1 MSLARTLTQ
10 AVTIAEEAAK
20 PEFELINP
28 ADYGHEYGARII
40 AMETAEAL
48 HDVFLE
54 SFYGC
59 EQADILAIKE
69 GVALEGSQY
78 EAIVEGL
85 SVEAIDKIKGILM
98 KLREKVKAFFDYIIR
113 TIDKMTMDTSDF
125 FKKHDAEFQQLKGL
139 KDFKFRMYNYNDA
152 AFESA
157 LEQEVSIASANAE
170 SALSATKEFLSNV
183 TSVDGEGINND
194 AGTGQG
200 IETVMNTMKQAAS
213 DEFIYGVMSNNKAKD
228 SKTFR
233 EYAFGIF
240 RNGAKSPDDK
250 KDMQISDVYA
260 KIAVVKNF
268 NAENVKKVRQ
278 KMDSIYADA
287 IGAIDTARVNVGK
300 MQGANVSGVAEV
312 CRLVSTSLSKM
323 QNAQNA
329 FVTEWSKAVK
339 ERDTAYKQMAMK
351 AMSYVRKVK

>member
-10 AVTIAEEAAK
+10 AVTEAEEAKK

-69 GVALEGSQY
+69 GIALEGSQY

-85 SVEAIDKIKGILM
+85 SVEAIDKIKGILT
-98 KLREKVKAFFDYIIR
+98 KLREKVKAFFDYIVR
-113 TIDKMTMDTSDF
+113 SIDKITMDTSDF

-139 KDFKFRMYNYNDA
+139 KDFKFRMYNYNDNAFDSAIEQQMGVA
-152 AFESA
+152 A
-157 LEQEVSIASANAE
+157 ANAE

-183 TSVDGEGINND
+183 TSVDGEGVNND

-200 IETVMNTMKQAAS
+200 IDTVMNTMKQASS
-213 DEFIYGVMSNNKAKD
+213 DEFIYSAMSNKQATD
-228 SKTFR
+228 SKSFR
-233 EYAFGIF
+233 QYAFGIF

-260 KIAVVKNF
+260 KLSVVKNF

-278 KMDSIYADA
+278 KMDSIYGEA

-300 MQGANVSGVAEV
+300 MQGANAAKVAEV

-329 FVTEWSKAVK
+329 LVSEWSRAVK
-339 ERDTAYKQMAMK
+339 ERDSAYKAMAMK

>member
-10 AVTIAEEAAK
+10 AVTEAEEAAK

-28 ADYGHEYGARII
+28 ADYGHEYGARVI
-40 AMETAEAL
+40 AMETVEAL

-69 GVALEGSQY
+69 GIALEGSQY

-85 SVEAIDKIKGILM
+85 SVEAVDKIKNILM

-113 TIDKMTMDTSDF
+113 GIDKMTMDTSDF
-125 FKKHDAEFQQLKGL
+125 FKKHDAEFQRLRGL

-152 AFESA
+152 AFTSV
-157 LEQEVSIASANAE
+157 LDQQITIAGANAN

-183 TSVDGEGINND
+183 SNVDGEGINND
-194 AGTGQG
+194 SATGQG
-200 IETVMNTMKQAAS
+200 IDTIMATMKQTTT
-213 DEFIYGVMSNNKAKD
+213 DEFIYSAMSNKNATD
-228 SKTFR
+228 SKSFR
-233 EYAFGIF
+233 QYAFGIF
-240 RNGAKSPDDK
+240 RNGAKSSDDK

-268 NAENVKKVRQ
+268 NAENVKKIRQ
-278 KMDSIYADA
+278 KMESIYNDA
-287 IGAIDTARVNVGK
+287 IGTIDTARVNVGK
-300 MQGANVSGVAEV
+300 MEGANASKVAEV
-312 CRLVSTSLSKM
+312 CRLVSTSLSKL
-323 QNAQNA
+323 QNAQN
-329 FVTEWSKAVK
+329 VIVSEWSRAVK
-339 ERDTAYKQMAMK
+339 ERDSAYKQMAMK
-351 AMSYVRKVK
+351 AMAYVRKVK

>member
-10 AVTIAEEAAK
+10 AVTEAEEAAK
-20 PEFELINP
+20 PEFELIDP
-28 ADYGHEYGARII
+28 AAYGHEYGARII

-48 HDVFLE
+48 HDIFLE

-69 GVALEGSQY
+69 GIALEGSQY

-139 KDFKFRMYNYNDA
+139 KDFKFRMYNYNDD
-152 AFESA
+152 AFTSV
-157 LEQEVSIASANAE
+157 LDQQMTIAGANAN

-183 TSVDGEGINND
+183 TSVDGEGVNND
-194 AGTGQG
+194 AATGQG
-200 IETVMNTMKQAAS
+200 IDTIMGTMKQAAS
-213 DEFIYGVMSNNKAKD
+213 DEFIYSAMSNKQATD

-233 EYAFGIF
+233 QYAFGIF

-250 KDMQISDVYA
+250 KDMQINDVYA
-260 KIAVVKNF
+260 KLSVVKNF
-268 NAENVKKVRQ
+268 SAENVKKVRQ
-278 KMDSIYADA
+278 KMDGIYADA

-300 MQGANVSGVAEV
+300 MQGANASKVAEV

-323 QNAQNA
+323 QNAQNVV
-329 FVTEWSKAVK
+329 VTEWSRAVK
-339 ERDTAYKQMAMK
+339 ERDSAYKAMAMK